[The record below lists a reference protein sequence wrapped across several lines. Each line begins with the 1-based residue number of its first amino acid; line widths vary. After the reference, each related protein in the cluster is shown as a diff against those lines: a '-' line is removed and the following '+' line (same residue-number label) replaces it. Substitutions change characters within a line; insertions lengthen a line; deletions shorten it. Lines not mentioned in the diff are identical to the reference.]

1 MRTMETPAVSDGQR
15 LDTVDLDRLLSVRLL
30 VARFGEMDN
39 AGWWNTNGMLG
50 RLGEVALRR
59 GFPRTHSFAQ
69 AGVVFAVARQRCRE
83 VFDPPGS
90 MTLWTMPPEVEDRF
104 ASRWNDW
111 LDDLDAWSSFFAK
124 LQGVEGTDL
133 LAVAR
138 DLDLATDQEIEE
150 IRKLKRSAEN
160 RAVPLSGVHR
170 PTDSIVTQL
179 ALGFFRG
186 EPGNPAIPYARL
198 EE

>member
-1 MRTMETPAVSDGQR
+1 
-15 LDTVDLDRLLSVRLL
+15 
-30 VARFGEMDN
+30 
-39 AGWWNTNGMLG
+39 MLG

-59 GFPRTHSFAQ
+59 GFPRTHAFAR
-69 AGVVFAVARQRCRE
+69 AGVVFTVARQRCRE

-90 MTLWTMPPEVEDRF
+90 MTLWTLPPEVEDRY

-111 LDDLDAWSSFFAK
+111 LDDRDAWSPFFAK

-133 LAVAR
+133 LAIAR
-138 DLDLATDQEIEE
+138 DLALATDREIEE
-150 IRKLKRSAEN
+150 ARRLKRSAEN
-160 RAVPLSGVHR
+160 RAVPLPGVHR

-186 EPGNPAIPYARL
+186 EPGKLAIPYARL
-198 EE
+198 EEE